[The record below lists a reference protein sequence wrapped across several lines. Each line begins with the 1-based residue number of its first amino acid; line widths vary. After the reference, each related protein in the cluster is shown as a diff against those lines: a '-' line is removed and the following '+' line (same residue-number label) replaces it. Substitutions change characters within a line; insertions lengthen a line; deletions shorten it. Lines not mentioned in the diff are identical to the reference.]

1 MIKVENVSKFFGK
14 IKALNSLTVEMPKE
28 ICGLIGPNGAGKTT
42 LIHILIGLIR
52 PSSGT
57 VNTLGLEPWS
67 QRHELMR
74 KIGVLL
80 EREIFPQN
88 VACLR
93 YLKHIARLRNIR
105 DTEVIEALRRVE
117 LLDVSW
123 RKIAGFS
130 AGMKKRLGIAKAL
143 LGNPELVILDEPTA
157 NLDPAGRIELMTVVS
172 RINREM
178 GTSFL
183 ISSHVLP
190 ELQRLCSWVCLMH
203 MGNVV
208 EQGFTKDLLNKYSP
222 AVYVAE
228 VTKPKDLSEL
238 INGFDELRA
247 IVKDNYVYIKGD
259 LEKIR
264 HKVPE
269 LVVKTGDKL
278 ISFRQ
283 VGRSLEN
290 VFIKALGG
298 RESVR
303 DDELWIDQ

>member
-1 MIKVENVSKFFGK
+1 MIKVKNVSKFFGK
-14 IKALNSLTVEMPKE
+14 IKALNSLTVEIPRG

-57 VNTLGLEPWS
+57 VNILSLEPWS

-80 EREIFPQN
+80 ERETFPQN
-88 VACLR
+88 LECLR
-93 YLKHIARLRNIR
+93 YLRHIARLRNIR
-105 DTEVIEALRRVE
+105 DIEVIDALRRVE

-157 NLDPAGRIELMTVVS
+157 NLDPAGRIKLMTMVS
-172 RINREM
+172 RINRET

-183 ISSHVLP
+183 ILSHVLP
-190 ELQRLCSWVCLMH
+190 ELQRLCSWVCLMY
-203 MGNVV
+203 MGSVI
-208 EQGFTKDLLNKYSP
+208 EQGFTEDLLNKYSP
-222 AVYVAE
+222 AVYVE
-228 VTKPKDLSEL
+228 VTKPKELSEL
-238 INGFDELRA
+238 INSSDEIRA
-247 IVKDNYVYIKGD
+247 IVKDNYVYIRGD
-259 LEKIR
+259 LKKIR

-269 LVVKTGDKL
+269 LVMKTGGEL

-290 VFIKALGG
+290 VFIKSLGS
-298 RESVR
+298 RESMM